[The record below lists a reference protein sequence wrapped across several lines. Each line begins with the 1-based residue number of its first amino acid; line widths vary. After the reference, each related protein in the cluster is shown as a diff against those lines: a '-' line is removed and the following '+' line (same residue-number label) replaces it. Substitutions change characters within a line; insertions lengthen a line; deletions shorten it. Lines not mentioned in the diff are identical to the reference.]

1 MPDKTLNIITPQHAQ
16 HPPSFPSSTTTTA
29 AAATAVVV
37 VVASD
42 EVLSVVD
49 GQKDTCSRMLR
60 VRLYIARPV
69 RLPCS
74 QTMASTLRTLFN
86 YPFQARRR
94 RPRRSLRLS
103 AWLFWRLHSSSS
115 PCALAVASSAGART
129 HAFCSA
135 RGFCW
140 APGPTLFHRVSPGFW
155 PWLSILMFSHFQTL
169 APTPGRLGIR
179 RQLLARFDGLPTC

>member
-1 MPDKTLNIITPQHAQ
+1 M
-16 HPPSFPSSTTTTA
+16 PSFPFFNDDDSCSSNNGGGGG
-29 AAATAVVV
+29 
-37 VVASD
+37 SD
-42 EVLSVVD
+42 EVLNVVD

-74 QTMASTLRTLFN
+74 QTMASSLRTLFK

-129 HAFCSA
+129 RSVQRVAFAGLRVQRSSTVSLPDSGHGSQC
-135 RGFCW
+135 FCI
-140 APGPTLFHRVSPGFW
+140 SKFW
-155 PWLSILMFSHFQTL
+155 D
-169 APTPGRLGIR
+169 
-179 RQLLARFDGLPTC
+179 QLLDI